1 VPFLLNGGECASG
14 LQVLGVTAKHM
25 MARGPTEYTSY
36 VPIQDLQSA
45 AQSIGRFLDLLVT
58 QGRMRLRYR
67 IVAGEGAADPDGL
80 EEREMYV
87 ELSGPDTP
95 LLTERNGELLRAI
108 EHVAAKVLQLENEEH
123 DKVCF
128 DADNFKALR
137 AQELR
142 MRAQTAVDTVERTG
156 QPFAFAPSNSRER
169 RLMHLALRAFA
180 AVETA
185 SWGEGA
191 ARVLVVYPAGYDRAT
206 YVPPPVAPRSSG
218 RDREGFGGARR
229 GSPAGRGSD
238 RGNDRGSRDRRR

>member
-1 VPFLLNGGECASG
+1 MDGAIRDAARP
-14 LQVLGVTAKHM
+14 TA
-25 MARGPTEYTSY
+25 YTNE

-45 AQSIGRFLDLLVT
+45 AQSIVRFLDLLVT

-67 IVAGEGAADPDGL
+67 IVAGAGAADPDGL
-80 EEREMYV
+80 EEREIYV

-108 EHVAAKVLQLENEEH
+108 EHVAAKLLQLENEEH

-142 MRAQTAVDTVERTG
+142 MRAQTAVDTVERTR

-169 RLMHLALRAFA
+169 RLMHLALRAFPT
-180 AVETA
+180 VETA

-191 ARVLVVYPAGYDRAT
+191 TRVLVVYPAGYDRAQ
-206 YVPPPVAPRSSG
+206 YVPPPVVPRPGG

-229 GSPAGRGSD
+229 GAPVG